1 MIICILCTSGRE
13 SGGLLYNHPTNWFS
27 EEPEPPEECPQCGS
41 SLGLFTLTHDQPAA
55 VAVAAETLLAQR
67 EEIERLCAERVALL
81 APVEGVDPK
90 VVLRLDAE
98 AHPGPWT
105 IHERPFWIMAPDAEF
120 GEEGRIVVA
129 DAEPTDATLIA
140 IYRTAAPALA
150 REVVRLR
157 AAQQDTFKDGQI
169 AAIERTTPIVND
181 IAAQRDSAERRAQA
195 LAARLAAL
203 EPVLNDMAMILG
215 LEVVAPATPEEGQA
229 VATKLWQYAKANEET
244 RLTLLAELGDI
255 RGAPSRDWSHVPGD
269 PDLDEVGEWRN
280 KRLRLRVWKSRT
292 GWVWGREVQRGAF
305 IGEKGQ
311 PGGQPARA
319 AMIAAMI
326 AANAAPSADAGN
338 KPERSS

>member
-1 MIICILCTSGRE
+1 MIICILCTSGRGT
-13 SGGLLYNHPTNWFS
+13 GGLLYNHKMNWFS

-67 EEIERLCAERVALL
+67 EEIERLRAENERLKAERAALL
-81 APVEGVDPK
+81 TPVEGVDPEEATDLGK
-90 VVLRLDAE
+90 VLKMAAARAKLAGTFQT
-98 AHPGPWT
+98 AWT
-105 IHERPFWIMAPDAEF
+105 VAQGGEYLGL
-120 GEEGRIVVA
+120 GEE
-129 DAEPTDATLIA
+129 L
-140 IYRTAAPALA
+140 AARASALA
-150 REVVRLR
+150 HEVVRLR

-169 AAIERTTPIVND
+169 AALEKTTPIVND

-244 RLTLLAELGDI
+244 RLALLAELGDI
-255 RGAPSRDWSHVPGD
+255 KGAPSARWTTDGHNWYGARPDGGMDKIERWSNLNGD
-269 PDLDEVGEWRN
+269 GTIKHGR
-280 KRLRLRVWKSRT
+280 
-292 GWVWGREVQRGAF
+292 GWTEIDRFGFEKDRGRFGL
-305 IGEKGQ
+305 
-311 PGGQPARA
+311 AR
-319 AMIAAMI
+319 AAMI
-326 AANAAPSADAGN
+326 AANAALSADASN